1 MAAVFTAA
9 DITGVGGLAELVG
22 VLIVAFV
29 GVNLIYTAYRHSR
42 KAGIR

>member
-9 DITGVGGLAELVG
+9 DIATLATSVSA
-22 VLIVAFV
+22 LIVAFV